1 MLDDLKSEDLLLG
14 FLYAKPMSRSFPLC
28 KPSDFR
34 PHSSSDPFGATFP
47 PGEGIYMRVAPIIF
61 VSRETKSRP
70 SLELWKI
77 SCYNDR
83 VYKEV

>member
-47 PGEGIYMRVAPIIF
+47 PGEGILPLPPQRFFYHFPGI
-61 VSRETKSRP
+61 STH
-70 SLELWKI
+70 LWMN
-77 SCYNDR
+77 CLG
-83 VYKEV
+83 V